1 MSCIA
6 APILGR
12 NGVAVAAVSVPG
24 PTTRILSPT
33 PERLGKIIMTH
44 TARISQ
50 ALRGERLRK
59 AG

>member
-1 MSCIA
+1 
-6 APILGR
+6 
-12 NGVAVAAVSVPG
+12 VAVAAVSVPG